1 MAAYQ
6 SQAARP
12 ALSLR
17 GGNLSPELDTLPP
30 GDLYISLNA
39 HAGRPEYLTSLID
52 PSVTDENDPTSIDSG
67 LDMFSLANAPPY
79 SVDFVAHYR
88 TAQVARSKKITAW
101 VLDELARLRERGH
114 SDRMFSVPR
123 VWADLRF
130 LDPSLDPSDR
140 QPGLCY
146 AGVPQTAN
154 RGAIGVARAVT
165 LNTWLAMW
173 SLEHSQCR
181 AAPHLKNI
189 EIPSL
194 VVQSMHDVGVFPSD
208 AHAIHQGLC
217 ASDKRLQ
224 FVPGTHF
231 FDAPVGAYDAC
242 ADVLADWLKEHNA

>member
-6 SQAARP
+6 SQAVRP
-12 ALSLR
+12 ALSVRCGDLP
-17 GGNLSPELDTLPP
+17 PEINALPP

-39 HAGRPEYLTSLID
+39 HSGRPEYLTSLID
-52 PSVTDENDPTSIDSG
+52 PSVTDESDPTSTDSS
-67 LDMFSLANAPPY
+67 LDMFSPANGPPY
-79 SVDFVAHYR
+79 SADFVAHYR
-88 TAQVARSKKITAW
+88 KAQTSRNHKITAW
-101 VLDELARLRERGH
+101 VLEELERLHDRGH
-114 SDRMFSVPR
+114 GDRMFSVPR

-154 RGAIGVARAVT
+154 RGALGVARAVT
-165 LNTWLAMW
+165 LNAWLAMW

-194 VVQSMHDVGVFPSD
+194 VVQSMQDVGVFPSD
-208 AHAIHQGLC
+208 AHAIHDGLC
-217 ASDKRLQ
+217 ASDKRLL

-231 FDAPVGAYDAC
+231 FETPVGAYDAC
-242 ADVLADWLKEHNA
+242 ADVLADWLREHHA